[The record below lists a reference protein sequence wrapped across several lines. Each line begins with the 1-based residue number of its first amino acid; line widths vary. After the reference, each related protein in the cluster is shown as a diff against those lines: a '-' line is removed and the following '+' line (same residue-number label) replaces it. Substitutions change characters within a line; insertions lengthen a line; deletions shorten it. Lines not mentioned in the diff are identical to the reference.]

1 MSATKTDKKTMSNE
15 EAQKLVDKGKVEIPE
30 EAIVQEEKD
39 TPTTS
44 VSNPV
49 NLSKEESHIAELVK
63 EQPKDVAAISTKTLS
78 RFNLLELPEECKPK
92 HGKEYRFRWLN
103 KQNIE
108 ARLNSSIWTLCTRVN
123 SPYIKAHRFKGHGA
137 VEQAGMLLA
146 FATEELG
153 KEREEAPAKKSA
165 ALVKHYTKDL
175 PNDEQRGF
183 YTPKDS
189 GEEDD
194 GEGLVEG
201 KDF

>member
-1 MSATKTDKKTMSNE
+1 MNPVAKKDEVQKDK
-15 EAQKLVDKGKVEIPE
+15 
-30 EAIVQEEKD
+30 VQEEKV
-39 TPTTS
+39 TVTAVVPEQANMS
-44 VSNPV
+44 A
-49 NLSKEESHIAELVK
+49 EAAHIADLVK
-63 EQPKDVAAISTKTLS
+63 EQPKSVAEFQTKTLS
-78 RFNLLELPEECKPK
+78 KFNLLELPEECKPL
-92 HGKEYRFRWLN
+92 HGKKFRFRWLA

-108 ARLNSSIWTLCTRVN
+108 ARLNSSIWVLCTRTN
-123 SPYIKAHRFKGHGA
+123 SPYIKAHRFKSHGA

-146 FATEELG
+146 FCPEELG

-183 YTPKDS
+183 YTPKDT

>member
-1 MSATKTDKKTMSNE
+1 MSAIKEKKD
-15 EAQKLVDKGKVEIPE
+15 LVKED
-30 EAIVQEEKD
+30 IVQEEKVS
-39 TPTTS
+39 PTADEPKT
-44 VSNPV
+44 V
-49 NLSKEESHIAELVK
+49 NLSKEESFIAELVK
-63 EQPKDVAAISTKTLS
+63 EQPKNVSEISVNTLT

-92 HGKEYRFRWLN
+92 HGKEFRFRWLA

-146 FATEELG
+146 FAPEALG
-153 KEREEAPAKKSA
+153 QEREEAPAKRSA
-165 ALVKHYTKDL
+165 ALVKHYTQDL

-183 YTPKDS
+183 YKPKDS

-194 GEGLVEG
+194 EGLTEG
-201 KDF
+201 TDF